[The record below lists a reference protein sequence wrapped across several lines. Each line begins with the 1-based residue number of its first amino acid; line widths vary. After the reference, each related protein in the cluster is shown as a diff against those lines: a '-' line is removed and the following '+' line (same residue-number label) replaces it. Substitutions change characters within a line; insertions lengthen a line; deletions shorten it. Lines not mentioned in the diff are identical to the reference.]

1 MLLQIKVSLWSII
14 VYKIQQTYSTMC
26 SRLPVKYIIY
36 TGKADC
42 IGLFVSNATLS
53 VILWQSVVLVEEL
66 DITTMDVICTN

>member
-14 VYKIQQTYSTMC
+14 VYKIQQTHTMC

-36 TGKADC
+36 TEKADC
-42 IGLFVSNATLS
+42 IGLFVS
-53 VILWQSVVLVEEL
+53 VILWQPILLVEEI